1 MDKKYKNS
9 PLFSDYNDWEE
20 EGGEEE
26 ENESNQNTLAGYL
39 LAAFDLIKTVV
50 VVIVLALII
59 RLFVIQPFIVDGQSM
74 EPSFKNN
81 NYLITEKITYKFRAP
96 ERGEVIIFHPPGNP
110 SVNYIKR
117 VIGLPGDTVTIQ
129 DGSVYING
137 KQILEPYLNS
147 NNETKSDNGEKY
159 TLTLKENEYF
169 VLGDNRTQ
177 SRDSRE
183 LGPIPSANIVSRV
196 WVRLLPLSDIKAF
209 AAINYQTIPSN

>member
-1 MDKKYKNS
+1 MENKDKNS
-9 PLFSDYNDWEE
+9 PLFSDHKSWDEE
-20 EGGEEE
+20 EEE
-26 ENESNQNTLAGYL
+26 ENEPRRSSFAEYL
-39 LAAFDLIKTVV
+39 LATFDFIKTVV
-50 VVIVLALII
+50 VVIILALII
-59 RLFVIQPFIVDGQSM
+59 RLFIIQPFIVEGQSM

-81 NYLITEKITYKFRAP
+81 DYLITEKITYKFRAP

-117 VIGLPGDTVTIQ
+117 VVGLPGDTITIQ

-147 NNETKSDNGEKY
+147 NKETKSSSSEKY
-159 TLTLKENEYF
+159 TLTLKENEYY

-183 LGPIPSANIVSRV
+183 LGPIPSANIVSRI
-196 WVRLLPLSDIKAF
+196 WVRLLPLSNIKAF
-209 AAINYQTIPSN
+209 AAVNYQTVPSN